1 MADIAGLQETISKDI
16 AEKVRPKLGGEQ
28 KAHLATPHTQ
38 NAEAYELYLKGR
50 FYWKKRT
57 EEGLNKGLAYFEQ
70 ARQKDP
76 NYGLAYAGLADSYN
90 MLGWWEF
97 VPPREAAPKA
107 KEAALKALEL
117 DPLLPEA
124 HASLAF
130 VKFDYEWDWAGA
142 EEEFKEAFRLNPSYE
157 TAYRWYGGLL
167 AATGRHDQAIAAAK
181 RAQELDPTSLL
192 NSADVGW
199 ELYLARRY
207 DEAVDQ
213 LRKTV
218 EMDANHFPTHNWLAL
233 AYVAKS
239 MHQQAIEEAQ
249 KSAILSNNSTPAMAA
264 LAISYAASGNTKD
277 ATSIL
282 RTLDAALKSR
292 YISNSEVA
300 AIFASLNDT
309 EQAFKSLQKAY
320 EDHDYRL
327 PFLNADTRFDRLHSD
342 PRYPDLLRRIGLPH

>member
-1 MADIAGLQETISKDI
+1 MES
-16 AEKVRPKLGGEQ
+16 R
-28 KAHLATPHTQ
+28 
-38 NAEAYELYLKGR
+38 EL
-50 FYWKKRT
+50 
-57 EEGLNKGLAYFEQ
+57 NQ
-70 ARQKDP
+70 
-76 NYGLAYAGLADSYN
+76 S
-90 MLGWWEF
+90 
-97 VPPREAAPKA
+97 
-107 KEAALKALEL
+107 
-117 DPLLPEA
+117 LP
-124 HASLAF
+124 
-130 VKFDYEWDWAGA
+130 
-142 EEEFKEAFRLNPSYE
+142 
-157 TAYRWYGGLL
+157 
-167 AATGRHDQAIAAAK
+167 
-181 RAQELDPTSLL
+181 
-192 NSADVGW
+192 
-199 ELYLARRY
+199 
-207 DEAVDQ
+207 
-213 LRKTV
+213 
-218 EMDANHFPTHNWLAL
+218 NHFPTHNWLAL

-292 YISNSEVA
+292 YISNWEVA